1 MSRRTRK
8 HGGTHGKPGK
18 HGKKAMRNTMRRTHS
33 QAANMRYLLS
43 MMSGKKF
50 GVSSVAHH
58 GKKGHNPFMLASL
71 VSTKKPTKMK
81 VVSMASR
88 ASTRKSGKSHAFN
101 MLHQQNLEHALR
113 ESVKLQ
119 EQLKK
124 AKKNGNAAK
133 VAELE
138 SILAGLGL

>member
-71 VSTKKPTKMK
+71 VSTKKPTKMR
-81 VVSMASR
+81 MC
-88 ASTRKSGKSHAFN
+88 TTTH
-101 MLHQQNLEHALR
+101 
-113 ESVKLQ
+113 
-119 EQLKK
+119 K
-124 AKKNGNAAK
+124 ATDYWPLNPILDKN
-133 VAELE
+133 VLL
-138 SILAGLGL
+138 LAPGEG

>member
-33 QAANMRYLLS
+33 QAANMRSLLS

>member
-18 HGKKAMRNTMRRTHS
+18 HGKKAMRITMRRTHS
-33 QAANMRYLLS
+33 QAANMRSLLS

>member
-8 HGGTHGKPGK
+8 NGGAKYALSHIKGRRVSHVKKSHKPFK
-18 HGKKAMRNTMRRTHS
+18 HGMANKVRNQLHKLETKRFNTSNMFNALRS
-33 QAANMRYLLS
+33 IQAQSRS
-43 MMSGKKF
+43 IKRKS
-50 GVSSVAHH
+50 
-58 GKKGHNPFMLASL
+58 
-71 VSTKKPTKMK
+71 K
-81 VVSMASR
+81 VVPMASR

-101 MLHQQNLEHALR
+101 MLNQQNLENGLR

-119 EQLKK
+119 KKLKK

-138 SILAGLGL
+138 SILAGFGL

>member
-1 MSRRTRK
+1 MSRRTNK
-8 HGGTHGKPGK
+8 NGGGHGKPGK
-18 HGKKAMRNTMRRTHS
+18 HGKKAMRNTIRRVHS
-33 QAANMRYLLS
+33 QAANMRSVLS

-50 GVSSVAHH
+50 AVSSAAH

-71 VSTKKPTKMK
+71 VSKKPTKMK

-101 MLHQQNLEHALR
+101 MLHQQNLEHALK

-119 EQLKK
+119 AELKK

-133 VAELE
+133 VRELE

>member
-8 HGGTHGKPGK
+8 NGGGHGKPGK
-18 HGKKAMRNTMRRTHS
+18 HSKKSIRNQMRKGRAN
-33 QAANMRYLLS
+33 AANMRSLLS

-71 VSTKKPTKMK
+71 VSKKPTKMK

-101 MLHQQNLEHALR
+101 MLHQQNLEHALK

-119 EQLKK
+119 AELKK

-133 VAELE
+133 VRELE